1 MKANFGRNSGVLM
14 VLVLILIVSLLALSG
29 CGSTPTSA
37 PTDTPVPPTQAPAD
51 TPVPSPPTAEAETQ
65 PTAEQEE
72 FQPLSAATCSELAK
86 SMEKSLGVK
95 LETSEA
101 PFKDYISGQSGTGC
115 QAEAT
120 GTGADFGDFP
130 DVASKLQKMIE
141 DQGWKLNIQYQADG
155 PAGTAMGFNKDTG
168 LCLLSVNWKPS
179 DDADCPDD
187 QPLAACKLKP
197 EQKLFTI
204 VLNCAQLGTQ

>member
-1 MKANFGRNSGVLM
+1 MKANFGWNAGVLT
-14 VLVLILIVSLLALSG
+14 VLVTVLVVSLLTLSG
-29 CGSTPTSA
+29 CGPTATSVPTDTSVPATPSATNTLAPPTSA
-37 PTDTPVPPTQAPAD
+37 
-51 TPVPSPPTAEAETQ
+51 AEVQ
-65 PTAEQEE
+65 PTAEQEG
-72 FQPLSAATCSELAK
+72 FQPLSAAACSELAK

-95 LETSEA
+95 LETSEI
-101 PFKDYISGQSGTGC
+101 PFKDYIGGQSGTGC

-130 DVASKLQKMIE
+130 DVASKLQKMLE

-155 PAGTAMGFNKDTG
+155 PDGTAMGFNKDSG
-168 LCLLSVNWKPS
+168 LCLLSVNWRPS

-204 VLNCAQLGTQ
+204 VLNCAQSGGQ